1 VEAEMEMRKTL
12 TADLHHEA
20 DAVATLELTRMARA
34 LRSYVIDRVF
44 QRRLLK
50 TRGLKKHRK
59 QD

>member
-1 VEAEMEMRKTL
+1 MEMRKTL